1 MILNLGEFN
10 NLILIAKPHL
20 ESNQDNKLIKINT
33 MPTLELL
40 YHNNTI
46 IMIHMLTQLV
56 SVYQMGVRLRIL
68 ERPLEQTI
76 AVNGSVNVLHC

>member
-46 IMIHMLTQLV
+46 IMIHKLTQLV